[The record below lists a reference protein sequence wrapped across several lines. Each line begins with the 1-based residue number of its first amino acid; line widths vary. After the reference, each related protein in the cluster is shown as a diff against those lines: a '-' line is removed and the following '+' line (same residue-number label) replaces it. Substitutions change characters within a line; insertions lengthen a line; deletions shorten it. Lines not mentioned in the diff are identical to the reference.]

1 MGAIPPLPRS
11 ANAKGAVYRGRDAVG
26 AAPVGLGG
34 APLGAVRA
42 EVFALRGLAPHRPP
56 EHGLVATRGAAWDLD
71 ESRRAMELRGRMGLH
86 NVTAGRE
93 VFVPRCAPGPVR
105 LLARGPT
112 SALAV
117 SARVTPRH
125 DLADGYAAE
134 GIRGD
139 GDWPAYIL
147 KAGASTFADVEVRVE
162 APEGAEAQLGG
173 LKAAE
178 FQLDYEAYG
187 PHGLSR
193 HSQHVVLPLE
203 FPVAVGGAG
212 WQRVALPNSPSDQ
225 DCPDSSGAADAP
237 SGRACAWAWPL
248 KTHLLTHLDDPAD
261 VVRSYLPPEPLY
273 RPAPGDVLAVGESPL
288 AAMQGRW
295 RPPAQVR
302 LGLLARLAC
311 QLFAPTSSLAT
322 ACGMQALVDAVGA
335 WRVAAAAVLGA
346 LARVF
351 LRRRGVFY
359 SLAGEQA
366 ALLDDLTGSLP
377 PYDRHISLGP
387 LGARAAAEAM
397 RRELPEGV
405 GVAVVDVNDLSR
417 ETGQVRV
424 LAATDGVNISRL
436 REALLGNPAGNAAQQ
451 TPLVLVRPR
460 GGDGQPVDAST

>member
-1 MGAIPPLPRS
+1 MPRS
-11 ANAKGAVYRGRDAVG
+11 AGAKGAVYRGRDAVG
-26 AAPVGLGG
+26 AAPAGLGG

-56 EHGLVATRGAAWDLD
+56 EHGLVATRGEAWDLD

-147 KAGASTFADVEVRVE
+147 RAGASTFADVEIRVE
-162 APEGAEAQLGG
+162 APEGAEAQLEG
-173 LKAAE
+173 LEAAD
-178 FQLDYEAYG
+178 FRLDYEAYG
-187 PHGLSR
+187 PHGLTR
-193 HSQHVVLPLE
+193 HSQHVVLPLA
-203 FPVAVGGAG
+203 FPAGAEVAG
-212 WQRVALPNSPSDQ
+212 WQRVAPPGSPASDQ
-225 DCPDSSGAADAP
+225 DWDSPGAADAP
-237 SGRACAWAWPL
+237 SGRECAWAWPL

-261 VVRSYLPPEPLY
+261 VARSYLPPEPLY

-302 LGLLARLAC
+302 PGLLARLAC
-311 QLFAPTSSLAT
+311 RLFAPTSSLAT

-335 WRVAAAAVLGA
+335 RRVAAAAVLGV
-346 LARVF
+346 LMRVL

-359 SLAGEQA
+359 AVAGPQA

-387 LGARAAAEAM
+387 LGARAAAETI
-397 RRELPEGV
+397 RRVLPEGV

-424 LAATDGVNISRL
+424 LAATDGVNVARL

-460 GGDGQPVDAST
+460 GGGGKGEGGAS